1 MNTKTFKRRISFAYT
16 QKGTL
21 KNRFS
26 GAIRSLKAMAEGEKI
41 YPYNWKRSKGHC
53 NLRGESEA
61 YNTAVLCHTLGLEL
75 MWGND
80 APRGGISGNYMYLQ
94 KKDIAKL
101 KNVDFEQI
109 K

>member
-1 MNTKTFKRRISFAYT
+1 MNTDTFKKRISFAYT

-21 KNRFS
+21 NNRFS
-26 GAIRSLKAMAEGEKI
+26 VAIRNLRALAEGDKI
-41 YPYNWKRSKGHC
+41 YPYHWKRSKGHC
-53 NLRGESEA
+53 NLRGESDTN
-61 YNTAVLCHTLGLEL
+61 NTEQICNALGLEL

-80 APRGGISGNYMYLQ
+80 APRGGMSGKYMYLQ

-101 KNVDFEQI
+101 KDVDFEQI